1 MFVEVK
7 FYLNVK
13 KKENFREKLKK
24 IMLNYTKQMDQL

>member
-13 KKENFREKLKK
+13 KKRKFQRKIKKENYVKLYKNK
-24 IMLNYTKQMDQL
+24 